1 MSTNARMVAGSIV
14 AAIAMMAVAEIHSI
28 PADQV
33 DPQKVYWGV
42 ATGFEKAGEVD
53 YDEVVKATPEYKQLK
68 KSKVERGTG
77 KYWILMSQAS
87 DRTTRAIS
95 QVGQDTEYDLIVA
108 QGYLASLEPAIPAED
123 ITELILE
130 ELGDDASRD
139 DEKAK

>member
-1 MSTNARMVAGSIV
+1 MSTNARMIASAVAV
-14 AAIAMMAVAEIHSI
+14 AVAVMAVAEIHSI
-28 PADQV
+28 PTDQI
-33 DPQKVYWGV
+33 DPQKVYWGA

-53 YDEVVKATPEYKQLK
+53 YDSIVKATPEYKELK
-68 KSKVERGTG
+68 KKKVERGTG

-123 ITELILE
+123 ITGLILK
-130 ELGDDASRD
+130 ELGDDATRD